1 MPVWWRKTTT
11 DPARAD
17 ILPTGEKKVKK
28 RYEWFDN
35 AKGFL
40 IYCVILGHVVERFLS
55 RSWLAGRIQLWIY
68 LFHMPAFVFLAGLF
82 SKRAVM
88 ECRVDKA
95 LSYLFLFYFLKAA
108 FYAAGIYVKGAENA
122 EFLLFTESGIPWFC
136 LAMCWWYLAAI
147 LTRSLSPAIVLT
159 GSLVLSAITGY
170 FPIDGSFLVLFRT
183 FNFFPFFYLG
193 YLTDPAQLRQLTQ
206 NKAAR
211 IAGALILTAAMGMCF
226 LFYGKADKLLM
237 LLRGRYRYEEIGKE
251 LCGIGGCFCRMTI
264 FILSGIMILS
274 FFCVIPREK
283 TPLALIGIQT
293 LPVYAF
299 HGLFITILI
308 GRFRTI
314 RDWMLSGHLFL
325 HCVLFSLLVLCLT
338 LLPPFGWIARFIMR
352 LPAAAAEK
360 TRARDDYK

>member
-88 ECRVDKA
+88 ERRVDKA

-274 FFCVIPREK
+274 FFLCHSTGKNTTCTDWHTNTSCLCFSWTVYHDSDWQIQDYPG
-283 TPLALIGIQT
+283 LDALRTSVFALCTVQSACAVPDPAPSIRVDCSFYYETSGSRSGEDQS
-293 LPVYAF
+293 A
-299 HGLFITILI
+299 
-308 GRFRTI
+308 GR
-314 RDWMLSGHLFL
+314 L
-325 HCVLFSLLVLCLT
+325 
-338 LLPPFGWIARFIMR
+338 
-352 LPAAAAEK
+352 
-360 TRARDDYK
+360 